1 KSKHFPH
8 TTLFR
13 STVRSRNCIM
23 RTIAELPHPDCK
35 ITIFS
40 MNQKFIIKIEQGSL
54 EQSYKIP
61 ELDVTDGVNGVFQ
74 LINVAFINNVTYH
87 IKTIMTT
94 FNIT

>member
-1 KSKHFPH
+1 
-8 TTLFR
+8 
-13 STVRSRNCIM
+13 M

-61 ELDVTDGVNGVFQ
+61 ELDVTDGVNGIFQ
-74 LINVAFINNVTYH
+74 LIDETFINSVLSHFKAMMSSFKDTYNRH
-87 IKTIMTT
+87 E
-94 FNIT
+94 F